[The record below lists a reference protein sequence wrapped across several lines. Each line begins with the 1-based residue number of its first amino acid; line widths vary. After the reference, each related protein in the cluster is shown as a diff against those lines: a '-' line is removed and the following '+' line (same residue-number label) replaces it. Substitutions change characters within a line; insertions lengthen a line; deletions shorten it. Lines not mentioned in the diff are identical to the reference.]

1 MRHRSISRFCPQI
14 FSLLALAACLAG
26 SCATAFSTG
35 ATVTWDAVPRIEVAG
50 YKIYYQGAS
59 SSEVSSIDVGN
70 VTSYKVNGLS
80 PDTYSFCVTAYN
92 LSRSESRCSDAV
104 SISIPRPMYGDGGAS
119 SEPKDAFQPGLY
131 SRYVSENQGSIHSGR
146 EMFLGEWLSSRR
158 LVRYK
163 DRYQTEDMTTIFL
176 AFFRTCPGSSPTA
189 LHQKPK
195 LWRL

>member
-59 SSEVSSIDVGN
+59 RSQVSSIDVGN
-70 VTSYKVNGLS
+70 VTSYKANGLS
-80 PDTYSFCVTAYN
+80 PDTYYFCVTAYD
-92 LSRSESRCSDAV
+92 LSGSESPCSEIV
-104 SISIPRPMYGDGGAS
+104 SISVPRPMYGDGGAS

-163 DRYQTEDMTTIFL
+163 DRYETEDMTIFL

>member
-1 MRHRSISRFCPQI
+1 MRHRSVSRFCPQV
-14 FSLLALAACLAG
+14 FSLLALAAFLAG
-26 SCATAFSTG
+26 SCATAFSAG
-35 ATVTWDAVPRIEVAG
+35 ATVTWDAVPRIDVAG

-59 SSEVSSIDVGN
+59 RSQVSSIDVGN

-92 LSRSESRCSDAV
+92 LSGSESTCSGVV
-104 SISIPRPMYGDGGAS
+104 SISIPSPMYGDGGSS